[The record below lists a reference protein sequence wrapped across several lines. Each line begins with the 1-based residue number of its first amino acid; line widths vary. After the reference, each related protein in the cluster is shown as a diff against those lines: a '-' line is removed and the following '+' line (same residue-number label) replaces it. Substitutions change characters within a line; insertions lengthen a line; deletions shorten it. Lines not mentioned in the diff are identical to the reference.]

1 MGLVTPV
8 GISGRTLGSVSE
20 SGFEE
25 GSQQRHKKSFMDK
38 DNGQSEENNN
48 YQHSTDSTGKKNSDQ
63 LLASESATSSRPKIR
78 SLSLIEPV
86 KEEDENALMD
96 EIDHLARQR
105 NSSLAPLHFR
115 QTLRAI
121 RPISVLQRIRDW
133 YNDLYWP
140 YDYEETILGLRYV
153 ATGILLLAAL
163 ISLLMTFVSSKP
175 VIKT

>member
-1 MGLVTPV
+1 
-8 GISGRTLGSVSE
+8 
-20 SGFEE
+20 
-25 GSQQRHKKSFMDK
+25 MDK

-48 YQHSTDSTGKKNSDQ
+48 YQHSTDSTGKKSSDQ

-115 QTLRAI
+115 QTLKAI
-121 RPISVLQRIRDW
+121 RPTSVLQRLKEL

-140 YDYEETILGLRYV
+140 
-153 ATGILLLAAL
+153 
-163 ISLLMTFVSSKP
+163 
-175 VIKT
+175 